1 MNLILSVQDVGNT
14 VLSKPDQS
22 YSSSELMGK
31 RFANNHNKVVQEIRG
46 RGIHPNLAGD
56 LPGRLPGGGVS

>member
-22 YSSSELMGK
+22 YSPSELMGK

-46 RGIHPNLAGD
+46 RRDP
-56 LPGRLPGGGVS
+56 S